1 MIRIGKYLIITSVVS
16 MLISV
21 QCNQN
26 KEINV
31 IAKVG
36 KSTLT
41 LDDLKRCIPT
51 EYSDQIT
58 PDQYNKFVIQWI
70 NNELLSQEA
79 INQKIDKEIVIKE
92 RIRKMKTDLLSAEML
107 NRFSQKIQPDSIKES
122 DIEDFYNLNRNNF
135 IRQKDYVKYLD
146 IAVDESAKAW
156 ELYRTTNKNNFVS
169 VAAQY
174 SKTPTFDSAN
184 IPYTSLDVIQS
195 EIRQALSNLALNS
208 VSMPVKTSNGY
219 HILFY
224 IDKLNKGDICTLQE
238 VKKEILDQIV
248 NEKQKNLIDQIL
260 ADLRIKTNVEYNKEL
275 LSDSIIKQIF

>member
-1 MIRIGKYLIITSVVS
+1 MIGIRKYVMITSVVS
-16 MLISV
+16 MLFSV
-21 QCNQN
+21 HCNQS

-41 LDDLKRCIPT
+41 LDDLKRSIPT

-70 NNELLSQEA
+70 NNELLCQEA
-79 INQKIDKEIVIKE
+79 INQKIDKEIEIKE
-92 RIRKMKTDLLSAEML
+92 RIRKMKIDLLSAEML
-107 NRFSQKIQPDSIKES
+107 NRFSQRIHPDSIKES
-122 DIEDFYNLNRNNF
+122 DIENFYNLNKNNY

-146 IAVDESAKAW
+146 IAVDESGKAW
-156 ELYRTTNKNNFVS
+156 EIYRTTNKNNFIS

-174 SKTPTFDSAN
+174 SKTPTFDSTN
-184 IPYTSLDVIQS
+184 IPFTPLDVMQS
-195 EIRQALSNLALNS
+195 EIRQALSNLSLNS
-208 VSMPVKTSNGY
+208 VSSPVRTSNGY

-224 IDKLNKGDICTLQE
+224 IDKLKKGDVCTLQE
-238 VKKEILDQIV
+238 VKKEILEQIV
-248 NEKQKNLIDQIL
+248 NEKQKNLIDQLL

-275 LSDSIIKQIF
+275 LSDLIVK